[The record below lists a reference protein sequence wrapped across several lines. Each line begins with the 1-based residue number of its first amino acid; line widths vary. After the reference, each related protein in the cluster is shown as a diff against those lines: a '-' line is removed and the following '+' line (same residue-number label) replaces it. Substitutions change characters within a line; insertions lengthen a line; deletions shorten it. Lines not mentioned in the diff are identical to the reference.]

1 MADNG
6 DGTFTRWLVRDTAD
20 GLYLRLGGVRR
31 EAHGRRIVFFEPE
44 AKATAFTSPEA
55 AANASLAVDANRFP
69 TLEFVEERV
78 LRKSAGKAAATV
90 PAPLTSG
97 VIGSSWLKA
106 TGSMSARDLLDTLR
120 VVEARRVDP
129 RDLPSV
135 VAIFD
140 EVVGRTGTA
149 PGYR

>member
-1 MADNG
+1 MTDIRNE
-6 DGTFTRWLVRDTAD
+6 TFTRWLVRDAAD

-31 EAHGRRIVFFEPE
+31 EAHGRRIAFFEPE
-44 AKATAFTSPEA
+44 TKATAFSSPEA
-55 AANASLAVDANRFP
+55 AANASLAVDPDRFA

-90 PAPLTSG
+90 PAPKTSG
-97 VIGSSWLKA
+97 VIDSSWLKA

-120 VVEARRVDP
+120 VVESRSVDP

-135 VAIFD
+135 AAIFD
-140 EVVGRTGTA
+140 EVIGRTGTA
-149 PGYR
+149 PAFR